1 LPGDHEPLG
10 CPGASSTRLQLLGS
24 RSDNPC
30 PPPTRLLWSFGWG
43 MLHGPLKRPFFRAC
57 VFRDIEEKMSASV
70 NRPGQAKR
78 IDHWL
83 AQARGGSEEA
93 LGCLLELCRPYLLLV
108 ANEQL
113 RDNLQAKVGASDLVQ
128 ETCLRAHAHF
138 ERFHGRTEGGLLAW
152 LRRILVNHLA
162 NVARH
167 FQAGGRDREGAL
179 NHGDSSLPLGDHV
192 ADEGPSPSSRAMA
205 READEDLRRALEK
218 LPDDYRQAVR
228 LRQWENLPFDE
239 IG

>member
-1 LPGDHEPLG
+1 
-10 CPGASSTRLQLLGS
+10 
-24 RSDNPC
+24 
-30 PPPTRLLWSFGWG
+30 
-43 MLHGPLKRPFFRAC
+43 MMYGPRKHPFFRPR
-57 VFRDIEEKMSASV
+57 VFRNVEKMSASV
-70 NRPGQAKR
+70 NRPEQTKR

-138 ERFHGRTEGGLLAW
+138 ERFHGSTEGELLAW
-152 LRRILVNHLA
+152 LRRILTNHLA

-167 FQAGGRDREGAL
+167 FKACGRDREVPL
-179 NHGDSSLPLGDHV
+179 NDGDSSLPPGDRV
-192 ADEGPSPSSRAMA
+192 ADDGPSPSSFAMA

-218 LPDDYRQAVR
+218 LPDDYRRAVR

-239 IG
+239 IGRRMGRSAEAARQLWRRAVERLGEFLEPPHGSS

>member
-1 LPGDHEPLG
+1 
-10 CPGASSTRLQLLGS
+10 
-24 RSDNPC
+24 
-30 PPPTRLLWSFGWG
+30 
-43 MLHGPLKRPFFRAC
+43 MLYGPLKRPFFRLR
-57 VFRDIEEKMSASV
+57 VFRNVEKMSAPV

-93 LGCLLELCRPYLLLV
+93 LGRLLELCRSYLLLV

-113 RDNLQAKVGASDLVQ
+113 GDNLQAKVGASDLVQ

-138 ERFHGRTEGGLLAW
+138 ERFHGGTERELLAW
-152 LRRILVNHLA
+152 LRRILINHLA

-167 FQAGGRDREGAL
+167 FQAGGRDREVAL
-179 NHGDSSLPLGDHV
+179 NHGDSSLPLGNRV
-192 ADEGPSPSSRAMA
+192 ADEGPSPSSYAMA
-205 READEDLRRALEK
+205 REANEDLCRALEK

-239 IG
+239 IGRRMGRSAEAARQLWRRAVERLAEFLEPPREYA